1 MSRVIT
7 RTLEFNAEIER
18 VWKALTDPNELAK
31 WFPDRADFDP
41 RPGSLGW
48 VEWDSHGRFPLRVEA
63 IEPPHHLSWSWS
75 HGPGLAFDE
84 EKSTLVEWTLTERE
98 EGGTRLELR
107 ESGFDS
113 EKSYREN
120 QGGWTS
126 ELGELADLLEG
137 PRAVFSSNSEVA
149 LHVADLDRAEA
160 FYVGVLGGRL
170 VNKTESSLEIDSG
183 ALTLYVNRDEDTQ
196 RSFIPSFDVPDG
208 ARAALQLQVAGCE
221 VEQCASGGRYFRDP
235 FGLVF
240 DIVERAAQTADIA

>member
-1 MSRVIT
+1 MIGVIT
-7 RTLEFNAEIER
+7 RTLEFSAEIER

-31 WFPDRADFDP
+31 WFPERAEFDP

-48 VEWDSHGRFPLRVEA
+48 LEWEQHGRYPLRVETV
-63 IEPPHHLSWSWS
+63 EPPHRLSWSWS
-75 HGPGLAFDE
+75 HNPGLAFDQE
-84 EKSTLVEWTLTERE
+84 QSTLVEWTLTERE
-98 EGGTRLELR
+98 EGGTVLELR
-107 ESGFDS
+107 ESGFRS
-113 EKSYREN
+113 EKDYHEN
-120 QGGWTS
+120 QGGWTA

-137 PRAVFSSNSEVA
+137 PRAVFSSNREVA

-170 VNKTESSLEIDSG
+170 VSRSESCLEIDSG
-183 ALTLYVNRDEDTQ
+183 GLTLYVNRDEDTQ

-221 VEQCASGGRYFRDP
+221 VETLASGGRYFRDP

-240 DIVERAAQTADIA
+240 DIVERATQTADS

>member
-1 MSRVIT
+1 MSGVIR
-7 RTLEFNAEIER
+7 RTLEFNAEIDR
-18 VWKALTDPNELAK
+18 VWKAHTDQDELAK
-31 WFPDRADFDP
+31 WFPERAEFDP
-41 RPGSLGW
+41 RPGSIGW
-48 VEWDSHGRFPLRVEA
+48 LEWEKHGRYPLRVERV
-63 IEPPHHLSWSWS
+63 EPPHHLSWSWS

-84 EKSTLVEWTLTERE
+84 EKSTLVEWTLSERE
-98 EGGTRLELR
+98 EGGTLLELR
-107 ESGFDS
+107 ESGFRSD
-113 EKSYREN
+113 KDYGEN
-120 QGGWTS
+120 QRGWTS

-137 PRAVFSSNSEVA
+137 PRAAFSSNREVA

-170 VNKTESSLEIDSG
+170 VDKSEGHLEIDSG

-196 RSFIPSFDVPDG
+196 HSFIPSFDVPDG

-240 DIVERAAQTADIA
+240 DIVERATQTADNA